1 MPNQSN
7 IQLGLA
13 IDITQAV
20 ADVKQFGGELKSAVA
35 GAGKELEQISGLDVG
50 KNLGE
55 DFDGINVTIEDLL
68 TRLDDLKEKFQNA
81 AIGGEAWQRWGNEI
95 KTVEG
100 KLNEART
107 AFEKQTTAVKTGQ
120 VQQGAFRTAMM
131 QSTYAIAQIN
141 PMLGDFVYSLQ
152 PMISGFS
159 SAAQKGQG
167 FKAMLGAIGGQIM
180 GPLGIAAGVGILISV
195 ITTLIKS
202 HKDAGEAAKEQ
213 EDALRSLRTEMEK
226 MSKETLRLGLAVT
239 QRTLGDLVAGIV
251 KAGGEISEEQNA
263 QLDKLRQQENAY
275 KTQLAVLGDINQLEN
290 ERVELNKELGGL
302 KGIDPD
308 QGPLSPHALAR
319 ATEIRNRLKEIDDS
333 LKSID
338 VSTPGITPGGS
349 SGDETRQ
356 LTFLESYRLKNQELR
371 TELAQLRVDLQST
384 NLTFAESSALHQREA
399 EIIKTL
405 AANTAE
411 YLSLFQLL
419 DKLKPETK
427 KDLTMEFVSPIP
439 KPEIVKETSF
449 ELEAQIALVDSLTE
463 GYNNA
468 AGAVASAFGSSVQ
481 LLRNNN
487 SLLQIFI
494 NNLGSAII
502 QAISFKIVMAAL
514 NLLTSGFSGFFS
526 SAASQAFDDGG
537 LFRGIPGRDKNLA
550 KISDHEYI
558 INARSTKKHLALIDA
573 INRDA
578 LPAYGGGGLNLS
590 RTPVPSYSG
599 YSGGGVVYQ
608 TVIQPIAVDVT
619 GKIGNREIYLSGR
632 KETNW
637 RRKYTG
643 AL

>member
-1 MPNQSN
+1 MPNQNN
-7 IQLGLA
+7 IQLSLA
-13 IDITQAV
+13 VDISQAV

-35 GAGKELEQISGLDVG
+35 NVGKEIESVDNLDFG

-55 DFDGINVTIEDLL
+55 DFDGINVTIKELL
-68 TRLDDLKEKFQNA
+68 DRLDDLKEKFQNA

-120 VQQGAFRTAMM
+120 VAQGAFRTAMM

-141 PMLGDFVYSLQ
+141 PMVGDFVYALQ

-159 SAAQKGQG
+159 TASAKGQG

-251 KAGGEISEEQNA
+251 KAGGEISEEQNT

-275 KTQLAVLGDINQLEN
+275 KTQLTILGDLNQLEN
-290 ERVELNKELGGL
+290 ERIELNKELGGL

-319 ATEIRNRLKEIDDS
+319 ATEIRNRLKEIDES

-338 VSTPGITPGGS
+338 VSTPGGTPGGS

-384 NLTFAESSALHQREA
+384 NLTFAESSVLHQREA
-399 EIIKTL
+399 EIIKMLT
-405 AANTAE
+405 ANTSE
-411 YLSLFQLL
+411 YLALFQLIE
-419 DKLKPETK
+419 KLKPKQSKEI
-427 KDLTMEFVSPIP
+427 TMEFVAPVPAPDI
-439 KPEIVKETSF
+439 IKETNF
-449 ELEAQIALVDSLTE
+449 ALESQIALVDSLTE
-463 GYNNA
+463 GFNNA
-468 AGAVASAFGSSVQ
+468 GSAVASAFGSSVH
-481 LLRNNN
+481 LLKNNN

-494 NNLGSAII
+494 NNLGSAIA
-502 QAISFKIVMAAL
+502 QAIGFKIVMAAL
-514 NLLTSGFSGFFS
+514 NFLTGGFSGLFGGG
-526 SAASQAFDDGG
+526 ASQAFDDGG

-558 INARSTKKHLALIDA
+558 VNARSTKKHLALIEA
-573 INRDA
+573 INKDT

-590 RTPVPSYSG
+590 RTPVPPYSG

-632 KETNW
+632 KEANW

-643 AL
+643 A